1 MEMLTLHL
9 NSRNK
14 RSISLPCFFILT
26 TIVHIVNLGETL
38 EGSAEPENPPTL
50 SLNDTVQ
57 TKRWL
62 VEGSAPKNASLKVH
76 NLQDTQNLMSL
87 KCQKT
92 RKKHRDAS
100 HIPVFSKL
108 KWQIHTF

>member
-1 MEMLTLHL
+1 MKTLFNTKNLPANIKWLFVYFEL
-9 NSRNK
+9 NY
-14 RSISLPCFFILT
+14 ILL
-26 TIVHIVNLGETL
+26 HKKLGC
-38 EGSAEPENPPTL
+38 S
-50 SLNDTVQ
+50 
-57 TKRWL
+57 K
-62 VEGSAPKNASLKVH
+62 APKNASLKVH